1 VANAA
6 CTAITTPT
14 LAWNRLEPTTL
25 PSSAPQNSVSREL
38 TRSTAVRPLYS
49 FSNCTASQSVSS
61 RGGSAGTA
69 AGRSRASPAPSARSS
84 SPRCTRSTS
93 DSPPLVLCRATV
105 FVTLSENPLTPL
117 PPSPFG
123 GSPSRRNLVFGLAG
137 KRPALRFVADVR
149 HPVSHGGL
157 ALQVVTEHRSRVVGA
172 WGMKT
177 RKLTFSG
184 GDRAQFANTRRER
197 RIPPPRQPPHPQPPH
212 PQHPHPQH
220 PANNATGSNGRV
232 WGCDDGKR

>member
-1 VANAA
+1 MPTLGCPVRRTVARSVANAA

-49 FSNCTASQSVSS
+49 FSNCTVSQTVSS

-93 DSPPLVLCRATV
+93 DSPPLVLRRAAV
-105 FVTLSENPLTPL
+105 FVTLSDNPLMSL
-117 PPSPFG
+117 PPSPFE
-123 GSPSRRNLVFGLAG
+123 GSPNRRNRVFGLAG
-137 KRPALRFVADVR
+137 KRPLLRFVADVR

-157 ALQVVTEHRSRVVGA
+157 ALQVVTEHRSRLVGGVGEEHA
-172 WGMKT
+172 KT
-177 RKLTFSG
+177 RVFG
-184 GDRAQFANTRRER
+184 GRPSAIRE
-197 RIPPPRQPPHPQPPH
+197 HPQGTPNSPAPPT
-212 PQHPHPQH
+212 
-220 PANNATGSNGRV
+220 PAPTTPCEQRNRLQRPCVGL
-232 WGCDDGKR
+232 